1 MASDNRGKKLSGGGQ
16 GFNEPNRNESI
27 ALLQTQGS
35 FAAAAKLMLNL
46 QHLICTKK
54 ETGRS
59 PGGNTTG

>member
-27 ALLQTQGS
+27 ALLQTQHKFCRSGKTYVE
-35 FAAAAKLMLNL
+35 FA
-46 QHLICTKK
+46 LICTKK